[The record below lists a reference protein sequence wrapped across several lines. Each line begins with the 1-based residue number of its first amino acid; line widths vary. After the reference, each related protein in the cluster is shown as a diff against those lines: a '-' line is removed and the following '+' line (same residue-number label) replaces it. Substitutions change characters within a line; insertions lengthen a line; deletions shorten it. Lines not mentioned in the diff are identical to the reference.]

1 MLKIA
6 ITTAALALLALRAQE
21 PYFRVSADLVQV
33 DAVVTDSK
41 GNHVRNL
48 EAADFQIF
56 EDGKPQKIT
65 HFSRMEGNRT
75 PARAEGVGPT
85 SGNPTKE
92 EVSRSIVF
100 MFDDST
106 PHAEELVMPIIPAVR
121 KLVAE
126 QVGTNDLTAVTA
138 SRGGMGFYQQLTSD
152 KQQIYAALDRL
163 AHRPGFGIWTIDM
176 PLVRN
181 PDTNRMEPAFQ
192 LKDGEPGLGYRDPK
206 HPPNPVG
213 YMMWAIQGLQH
224 VPGRKALV
232 LFTHA
237 FVAPQPLIDLANRA
251 GVVIHVIDTHDW
263 FHDGIAPSTAPYR
276 QLAKQTGGLFL
287 LNAPGP
293 DMAQDLGRVLEDM
306 SSYYLIGYRP
316 EWGESKLTQ
325 GRLAR
330 HHEIK
335 VRVSRPGL
343 EVRARNGYVGTPEP
357 GPQAVPKTS
366 ADYLLEAV
374 SSPFQAGKVRLGLE
388 PRYRASA
395 PAPKTGQRGTL
406 LEVAMPVD
414 GRDLLVADRENGKK
428 ELVYSALVMVER
440 QDGTPAAREARTFSV
455 PVTPELAA
463 EVAVKGV
470 RPSLDIR
477 LPGPGAYQVRAA
489 IRDETSGQMGSAYA
503 FVQVPD
509 FNQQKVTL
517 ASIELS
523 GSSERWDGGVGNFPA
538 GAPVYFRCGVFG
550 FRKAS
555 RPPNEAKVEV
565 QVVLFRVAE
574 RKPYSDTRTVTV
586 PAASLAAHTVGGQ
599 LDTSGLAPGEYV
611 IQLVAWDRVSGKS
624 AVQWARLGVGQ

>member
-1 MLKIA
+1 MLKSA
-6 ITTAALALLALRAQE
+6 IIMAVLALLALRAQE
-21 PYFRVSADLVQV
+21 PYFRVSTNLVQV

-48 EAADFQIF
+48 EASDFQIF

-65 HFSRMEGNRT
+65 HFLRMDGNRV
-75 PARAEGVGPT
+75 PARAGGAAAALA
-85 SGNPTKE
+85 NPEKE
-92 EVSRSIVF
+92 EVSRSIIL

-106 PHAEELVMPIIPAVR
+106 PHAEELVLPIIPAVR
-121 KLVAE
+121 KMVSE
-126 QVGTNDLTAVTA
+126 MSPHDLMAVTA
-138 SRGGMGFYQQLTSD
+138 SRGGMGFYQQLTND

-163 AHRPGFGIWTIDM
+163 VHRPGFGMWTLDV

-192 LKDGEPGLGYRDPK
+192 LKEGEPGLGYRDPK
-206 HPPNPVG
+206 NPPNPIG
-213 YMMWAIQGLQH
+213 YLMWAIQGLQH

-263 FHDGIAPSTAPYR
+263 FHDGIVPSTAPYR

-287 LNAPGP
+287 LSAPGS
-293 DMAQDLGRVLEDM
+293 DLVQDLGRVLEDM
-306 SSYYLIGYRP
+306 STYYLIGYRP
-316 EWGESKLTQ
+316 EWGEGELAQ
-325 GRLAR
+325 GRLAQ
-330 HHEIK
+330 HHEIR

-343 EVRARNGYVGTPEP
+343 VVRARNGYLGILDPV
-357 GPQAVPKTS
+357 PQAAPKTS
-366 ADYLLEAV
+366 ADYLREAV
-374 SSPFQAGKVRLGLE
+374 SSPFRAGKIRLGLE

-395 PAPKTGQRGTL
+395 PDPKTGQRGAL

-414 GRDLLVADRENGKK
+414 GRDLRVADREDGKK
-428 ELVYSALVMVER
+428 VLVYSALVMVER
-440 QDGTPAAREARTFSV
+440 QDGTPAAKDGRTFSLQL
-455 PVTPELAA
+455 TPELAA
-463 EVAVKGV
+463 EVAARGV

-489 IRDETSGQMGSAYA
+489 IRDETSGEMGSAYT

-523 GSSERWDGGVGNFPA
+523 GSPERWDGTVGNFPA
-538 GAPVYFRCGVFG
+538 GVPVYFRCGVFG

-555 RPPNEAKVEV
+555 RPPIEPKVEV
-565 QVVLFRVAE
+565 QVVLFREEE
-574 RKPYSDTRTVTV
+574 RKLYSDTKTVAV
-586 PAASLAAHTVGGQ
+586 PAASLTANTVGGR
-599 LDTSGLAPGEYV
+599 LDTAELPPGEYV

-624 AVQWARLGVGQ
+624 AVQRARLGVGQ

>member
-1 MLKIA
+1 
-6 ITTAALALLALRAQE
+6 
-21 PYFRVSADLVQV
+21 
-33 DAVVTDSK
+33 
-41 GNHVRNL
+41 
-48 EAADFQIF
+48 
-56 EDGKPQKIT
+56 
-65 HFSRMEGNRT
+65 
-75 PARAEGVGPT
+75 
-85 SGNPTKE
+85 
-92 EVSRSIVF
+92 
-100 MFDDST
+100 
-106 PHAEELVMPIIPAVR
+106 
-121 KLVAE
+121 
-126 QVGTNDLTAVTA
+126 
-138 SRGGMGFYQQLTSD
+138 
-152 KQQIYAALDRL
+152 
-163 AHRPGFGIWTIDM
+163 
-176 PLVRN
+176 
-181 PDTNRMEPAFQ
+181 
-192 LKDGEPGLGYRDPK
+192 
-206 HPPNPVG
+206 
-213 YMMWAIQGLQH
+213 
-224 VPGRKALV
+224 
-232 LFTHA
+232 
-237 FVAPQPLIDLANRA
+237 
-251 GVVIHVIDTHDW
+251 
-263 FHDGIAPSTAPYR
+263 
-276 QLAKQTGGLFL
+276 LAKQTGGLFL
-287 LNAPGP
+287 LSAPGS

-316 EWGESKLTQ
+316 EWGESELMQ
-325 GRLAR
+325 GRMAR

-343 EVRARNGYVGTPEP
+343 EVRARNGYLGIPEP
-357 GPQAVPKTS
+357 GPQAAPKTS

-374 SSPFQAGKVRLGLE
+374 SSPFRAGKIRLGLE

-395 PAPKTGQRGTL
+395 PAPKTEQRGAL

-414 GRDLLVADRENGKK
+414 GRDLRVADRESGKK
-428 ELVYSALVMVER
+428 GLVYSALVMVER

-455 PVTPELAA
+455 PLTPELAA

-489 IRDETSGQMGSAYA
+489 IRDETSGEMGSAYT

-523 GSSERWDGGVGNFPA
+523 GSPERWDGWVGSFPA

-565 QVVLFRVAE
+565 QVVLFREAE

-586 PAASLAAHTVGGQ
+586 PAANLAAHTLGGR
-599 LDTSGLAPGEYV
+599 LDTAGLGPGEYV

>member
-1 MLKIA
+1 MLKSA
-6 ITTAALALLALRAQE
+6 ITTAVFALFALRAQE
-21 PYFRVSADLVQV
+21 PYFRVSANLVQV

-41 GNHVRNL
+41 GNHIRNL

-65 HFSRMEGNRT
+65 YFSRMEGNRT
-75 PARAEGVGPT
+75 PARAGDAGLG
-85 SGNPTKE
+85 SGNPAKE

-100 MFDDST
+100 MFDDGT
-106 PHAEELVMPIIPAVR
+106 THAEELVMPVIPAVR

-126 QVGTNDLTAVTA
+126 QVGPHDLMAVTA
-138 SRGGMGFYQQLTSD
+138 SRGGMGFYQQLTND

-163 AHRPGFGIWTIDM
+163 GHRPGFGMWTLDIPM
-176 PLVRN
+176 VLN

-192 LKDGEPGLGYRDPK
+192 LKDGEPGLGNRDPK
-206 HPPNPVG
+206 NPPNPIG
-213 YMMWAIQGLQH
+213 YMMWALQGLQH

-263 FHDGIAPSTAPYR
+263 WHGIVPSFAPYR

-287 LNAPGP
+287 LSAPGS

-316 EWGESKLTQ
+316 EWGESELTE
-325 GRLAR
+325 GRLVR
-330 HHEIK
+330 HREIK

-343 EVRARNGYVGTPEP
+343 EVRARDGCLGTPEP
-357 GPQAVPKTS
+357 GPQAAPKTS
-366 ADYLLEAV
+366 TEYLLEAV
-374 SSPFQAGKVRLGLE
+374 ASPFQAGKIRLGLE

-395 PAPKTGQRGTL
+395 PAPKTGQRDAL

-414 GRDLLVADRENGKK
+414 GRELRVADREDGKK
-428 ELVYSALVMVER
+428 GLVYSALVMVER
-440 QDGTPAAREARTFSV
+440 QDGTPAAREGKTFSV
-455 PVTPELAA
+455 SLTPELAA

-470 RPSLDIR
+470 RPALDIR
-477 LPGPGAYQVRAA
+477 LPGPGVYQVRAA
-489 IRDETSGQMGSAYA
+489 IRDETSGEMGSAYT

-523 GSSERWDGGVGNFPA
+523 GSPERWDGGVGSFPA
-538 GAPVYFRCGVFG
+538 GAPLYFRCGVFG

-565 QVVLFRVAE
+565 QVVLFREAE

-586 PAASLAAHTVGGQ
+586 PAASLVAHTVGGR
-599 LDTSGLAPGEYV
+599 LDTAGLAPGEYV
-611 IQLVAWDRVSGKS
+611 IQLVAWDRISGKS
-624 AVQWARLGVGQ
+624 AVQWARLVMGQ